1 MNENFTN
8 EQLDQLAKY
17 FDGRYVKQTECDAHV
32 SKTDERIHE
41 IELNSVKALEK
52 LNITIGILGAI
63 ATALLPVAI
72 KIIFGG

>member
-32 SKTDERIHE
+32 DETDKRIRAIEINSAKT
-41 IELNSVKALEK
+41 LEK
-52 LNITIGILGAI
+52 LNITIGILSAI
-63 ATALLPVAI
+63 ATAILPIAV

>member
-17 FDGRYVKQTECDAHV
+17 FDGRYVKQAECDAHV
-32 SKTDERIHE
+32 GETERRIRE
-41 IELNSVKALEK
+41 IELNSAKALEK
-52 LNITIGILGAI
+52 LNITIGILAAI
-63 ATALLPVAI
+63 ATAILPIAV

>member
-17 FDGRYVKQTECDAHV
+17 FDGRYVKQSECDAHV
-32 SKTDERIHE
+32 EDTDRRIRAIE
-41 IELNSVKALEK
+41 INSAKALEK
-52 LNITIGILGAI
+52 LNITIGILGTI
-63 ATALLPVAI
+63 ATTILPIAV